1 LSFKTQAYEQ
11 LSLLASPAGEAV
23 RTEKIEVLAS
33 ELATA
38 DITIVQQTVKLR
50 RLNKEEAK
58 LLTELLNVNYI
69 LN

>member
-1 LSFKTQAYEQ
+1 
-11 LSLLASPAGEAV
+11 LLASPAGEAV